1 MDADAPGTLFV
12 EKRTERAQSTPVVR
26 RIVTDGAFFEH
37 TDQEAKVEGGRIV
50 VTRVAPAWRQ
60 KVVLAPEGL
69 DRVRTALRGETGF
82 FDLPAQHEASGLVS
96 DGGAVTWTACLDGRE
111 HTVTVNGTP
120 ITDVP
125 AIARLNE
132 VFEGAIAEALD
143 RSSP

>member
-1 MDADAPGTLFV
+1 MNADAPGALLV
-12 EKRTERAQSTPVVR
+12 EKRTARAQSTPVVR
-26 RIVTDGAFFEH
+26 RIVTDGAFFEY

-50 VTRVAPAWRQ
+50 VTPVAPAWRQ

-69 DRVRTALRGETGF
+69 DRVRTALRETGF
-82 FDLPAQHEASGLVS
+82 FDLPAQHQASGVVS

-132 VFEGAIAEALD
+132 VFEAAIAEAVD